1 MHSGLF
7 LGFSRAIPP
16 LVPTSFQLDVLKLI
30 ALIAMCLDHLNTALG
45 WKSAELWMV
54 GRMAFPLFAL
64 VWGYNVARRPIYQ
77 ASLNRLWL
85 WAVIAQPAYW
95 LALKGQGVTFF
106 DLNIL
111 FAFAVAGQ
119 CVKGAQS
126 RFVFPVVWAVVL
138 LFGYLPLSSMS
149 YGLVGVVMLLASVG
163 LFHFKQLERQWMMR
177 GLWMVSVLVLNLS
190 VGLIYAFAGLLLS
203 LMVWFA
209 VIQTK
214 TVQVDRF
221 MPRHFF
227 PLAYT
232 GHLSLIG
239 GMVWAVS
246 IID

>member
-1 MHSGLF
+1 MRSGLF

-16 LVPTSFQLDVLKLI
+16 LVSTSFQLDVLKLI

-64 VWGYNVARRPIYQ
+64 VWGYNVARRPISQ

-85 WAVIAQPAYW
+85 WAVVAQPAYW
-95 LALKGQGVTFF
+95 LALKGQGVIFF

-111 FAFAVAGQ
+111 FAFVVSGQ
-119 CVKGAQS
+119 LIRAWQV
-126 RFVFPVVWAVVL
+126 RREWAVLSALVGL
-138 LFGYLPLSSMS
+138 AVYLPLSSMS

-190 VGLIYAFAGLLLS
+190 VELIYALAGLLLS

-209 VIQTK
+209 VMQTK
-214 TVQVDRF
+214 TVQVDQF

-232 GHLSLIG
+232 GHLLLIG
-239 GMVWAVS
+239 GKVWAVS